1 VTTVR
6 QPLVVLDATL
16 RVRSANR
23 AFYTLF
29 DVTPEKTEERR
40 LGEMGREGLE
50 IPDLRRLEEVLAKN
64 QPLNDVEI
72 TFGTSERQRTMLL
85 NARRLERNGGREELI
100 LLAIEEITERKRA
113 DAHQTMLIAE
123 LNHRV
128 KNVLP
133 PFKPL

>member
-1 VTTVR
+1 
-6 QPLVVLDATL
+6 
-16 RVRSANR
+16 
-23 AFYTLF
+23 
-29 DVTPEKTEERR
+29 
-40 LGEMGREGLE
+40 M
-50 IPDLRRLEEVLAKN
+50 LAKN
-64 QPLNDVEI
+64 QQLNDVEI

-128 KNVLP
+128 RRAGHRSSHCNSDAPAERLAG
-133 PFKPL
+133 